1 MASEI
6 SAQNSSMTSL
16 SFLSAYSWIFFSGSS
31 RRAISPAETKG
42 KIENHFFKKKRKGN
56 GSSDLVEEKA
66 EIRKKKK
73 GEEEG
78 KIDVGPAEVR
88 AIMSFWGRRQRCGR

>member
-1 MASEI
+1 MKKESNIFSMASEI

-42 KIENHFFKKKRKGN
+42 KIENHFFKKEKKRKREFR
-56 GSSDLVEEKA
+56 S
-66 EIRKKKK
+66 R
-73 GEEEG
+73 
-78 KIDVGPAEVR
+78 
-88 AIMSFWGRRQRCGR
+88 